1 MFVSGQTLLNNN
13 NIISI
18 NSILYGSYIELKP
31 NKYKLTISGEILIVK
46 KYH

>member
-13 NIISI
+13 NIISN